1 MIKNYVMLDI
11 NAFKNFE
18 YMRLIHKL
26 QFALLFFIAQYAI
39 AQKSTIPDFTKA
51 EMSKDRL
58 ALVEEYIEEN
68 IAAGIIPGGT
78 FYIARKGEVV
88 LDKAFGKK
96 TETDDFVR
104 GDIFRIASMT
114 KALTTVAILQLY
126 EQGKLK
132 LDDPVHKYLPAF
144 KNMTVLDTFN
154 KVDSTF
160 AVKPAENVITLRH
173 LLTHTSGIY
182 YGLFEEAKY
191 RKVYKYFEID
201 QLGIYHPEMTTLEM
215 ADAIAKAPLKH
226 EPGTQWTYGLSMDV
240 LGAVIEKITK
250 RKLSLIFL
258 TEIFYPLGMHDAHF
272 YLPEAKY
279 DKLAPL
285 FTYDADGKLIHSPDP
300 TVDYPIFLN
309 KGHYAGGGGVS
320 CTARDYGRF
329 LQALL
334 NDGEYNGKRILSK
347 SSIELMRTEQ
357 IAHLNKTG
365 NGMSPI
371 PGMSFC
377 LGSAL
382 ITQEGEMLGPF
393 SAGTYSWGGYF
404 NSKWWVDPKEEIL
417 FVGMTNV
424 LPFPHSDFWDK
435 LYAIIYAAVE

>member
-1 MIKNYVMLDI
+1 MN
-11 NAFKNFE
+11 
-18 YMRLIHKL
+18 LISKL
-26 QFALLFFIAQYAI
+26 QFVLLFLIVQSVF
-39 AQKSTIPDFTKA
+39 AQKATIPDFTKA
-51 EMSKDRL
+51 EMSAERF

-68 IAAGIIPGGT
+68 IAAGVIPGGT
-78 FYIARKGEVV
+78 FYIASKGEVV

-96 TETDDFVR
+96 SETADFVR

-126 EQGKLK
+126 EKGELK

-144 KNMTVLDTFN
+144 KNMTVIDSFN
-154 KVDSTF
+154 MEDSTYT
-160 AVKPAENVITLRH
+160 VKPAENVITLRH

-191 RKVYKYFEID
+191 TKVYQDFGID
-201 QLGIYHPEMTTLEM
+201 QLGLYHPDMTTIEM

-285 FTYDADGKLIHSPDP
+285 FTYNESGELIISEDP
-300 TVDYPIFLN
+300 LVNFPIFLN

-320 CTARDYGRF
+320 CTAKDYGRF

-334 NDGEYNGKRILSK
+334 NDGEYNGKRILSR

-377 LGSAL
+377 LGSSL
-382 ITQEGEMLGPF
+382 ITEEGEMLGPF
-393 SAGTYSWGGYF
+393 STGTYSWGGYF

-424 LPFPHSDFWDK
+424 LPFPQSDFWDK
-435 LYAIIYAAVE
+435 LYAIVYAAVE